1 MEDVLSKLD
10 HALRRRGVTGSE
22 IAAVAGLSPYAGP
35 LEIWARKLGKIP
47 PLEQTPAMRRGTIL
61 EPSLCQWAAEER
73 GLYQED
79 VGTLQ
84 CERHPLVIA
93 SPDRVLHSRP
103 GLSSPVEVLEVKAPA
118 RTQHVW
124 TNPADDAAGIDPQY
138 LPQVTWEM
146 AAAGLP
152 QVTVGALCYGDLW
165 LYRMEFDPELFG
177 LLLQAAER
185 FWRDHIL
192 AGKPP
197 PVHGAADADVLR
209 RLYKTQRTPLRA
221 APEAEG
227 DVSAWRQAETRAA
240 EAEAE
245 AKRTKAVVMSAIGS
259 GEGIESPGQDWR
271 VTWRQNRPTH
281 VTDWRAVAMA
291 AGASSG
297 LIEEYTTERQ
307 GARVVRYT
315 ERKQQ

>member
-1 MEDVLSKLD
+1 MSKLD
-10 HALRRRGVTGSE
+10 HTLRRRGVTGSE

-47 PLEQTPAMRRGTIL
+47 PPEQTPAMRRGTIL

-84 CERHPLVIA
+84 SERHPLVIA

-103 GLSSPVEVLEVKAPA
+103 DMSSPVEVLEVKAPA
-118 RTQHVW
+118 RTQHAW
-124 TNPADDAAGIDPQY
+124 TSPADDAAGIDPQY

-146 AAAGLP
+146 AAAGLSR
-152 QVTVGALCYGDLW
+152 VTVGALCYGDLW
-165 LYRMEFDPELFG
+165 LYHLELDPELFG
-177 LLLQAAER
+177 LLLQVAER

-192 AGKPP
+192 TDRPP

-209 RLYKTQRTPLRA
+209 QLYPARRAPLRA

-227 DVSAWRQAETRAA
+227 DVSAWRQAEALAAQAGEDAARA
-240 EAEAE
+240 
-245 AKRTKAVVMSAIGS
+245 KAVVMSAIGES
-259 GEGIESPGQDWR
+259 EGIESPGQDWR
-271 VTWRQNRPTH
+271 VTWRQNKPTKA
-281 VTDWRAVAMA
+281 TDWKAVAMA
-291 AGASSG
+291 AGASG
-297 LIEEYTTERQ
+297 ELIEKHTIERP
-307 GARVVRYT
+307 GPRVVRYA
-315 ERKQQ
+315 ERKRK